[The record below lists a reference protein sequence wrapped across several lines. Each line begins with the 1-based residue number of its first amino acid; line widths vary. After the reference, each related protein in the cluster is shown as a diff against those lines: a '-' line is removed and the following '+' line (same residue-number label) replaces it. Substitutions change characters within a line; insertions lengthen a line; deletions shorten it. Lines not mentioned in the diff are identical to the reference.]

1 MSRLLIIFIV
11 ILPFDLFSQV
21 DTLKNTVSEKHSL
34 GKALIIPSAII
45 VSGFISKQTTIDRS
59 VQEKV
64 QSSKWRT
71 QTNIDDYLRFAPMVE
86 LYLADYSYSKS
97 RSEVFQ
103 QTKNL
108 FIAQLL
114 SSLMVET
121 LKRTTNITRPDGG
134 EHSFP
139 SGHSSIAF
147 TGATALYLD
156 FKDQNKLLAYSG
168 YGFSTATG
176 VLRITSNKHWLSD
189 VLVGAGIGIASA
201 QLAWHINPLKNWD
214 PFKKKKIAVY
224 PYVDGID
231 ARAGLC
237 IVF

>member
-1 MSRLLIIFIV
+1 MSRLLIIYLV
-11 ILPFDLFSQV
+11 ILPFDLFSQI
-21 DTLKNTVSEKHSL
+21 DSLNIPVSEKHFL
-34 GKALIIPSAII
+34 GKALIIPSTII
-45 VSGFISKQTTIDRS
+45 ASGFISKQTTFDRL
-59 VQEKV
+59 VKENV
-64 QSSKWRT
+64 QSSKWCT
-71 QTNIDDYLRFAPMVE
+71 HSNIDDYLRFAPMVE

-114 SSLMVET
+114 SSLIAES

-134 EHSFP
+134 EYSFP

-176 VLRITSNKHWLSD
+176 IFRITNNKHWLSD

-201 QLAWHINPLKNWD
+201 QLVWYINPLKNWD

-224 PYVDGID
+224 PYIDGID

-237 IVF
+237 VVF